1 MRISDCSSDVC
12 SSDLAATAL
21 GAQTNFFCQ
30 IAPLFGIIGGDHRI
44 IGGKIP
50 FQTIIVRSHLIMCH
64 QMPLKHLQLLSVFQA
79 DNVVWLD
86 RSADGDGRLLLYFR
100 RCWRTRKLRS
110 EEHTS
115 ELQSL

>member
-1 MRISDCSSDVC
+1 
-12 SSDLAATAL
+12 
-21 GAQTNFFCQ
+21 
-30 IAPLFGIIGGDHRI
+30 
-44 IGGKIP
+44 
-50 FQTIIVRSHLIMCH
+50 MCH

-100 RCWRTRKLRS
+100 RCWRTRKLRERGMHIMDKQRQIGDRNTVIRHMGRRS

-115 ELQSL
+115 ELQSLMRITYAVFCLQKKTKTKHKGTNYTDTY